1 MNGGRKVWR
10 SNARL
15 LCSQQENRI
24 HDFPARSEQKRS
36 DREETMHLTK
46 GRPKELSG
54 RTAREIRVY
63 DLLDELNISYEYV
76 DHEPMRSMQD
86 CLEVDRILNAAIC
99 KNLFLCNHQKTAYY
113 LLMLPGEK
121 KFRSGEVSRL
131 AGSSRLSFA
140 PPEDM
145 ERLLDLSP
153 GSVSVMGLMND
164 HEGRVQLLM
173 DEEIL
178 TQEYFGCHPCV
189 NTTSLRLSVRDL
201 TGKILK
207 KIGHE
212 PLRLH
217 LS

>member
-1 MNGGRKVWR
+1 
-10 SNARL
+10 
-15 LCSQQENRI
+15 
-24 HDFPARSEQKRS
+24 
-36 DREETMHLTK
+36 MHLTE
-46 GRPKELSG
+46 GRPKDLSG

-63 DLLDELNISYEYV
+63 DLLDELNISYKYV
-76 DHEPMRSMQD
+76 DHAPMCSMQD
-86 CLEVDRILNAAIC
+86 CLEVDSILNAAIC

-173 DEEIL
+173 DEEL
-178 TQEYFGCHPCV
+178 LQQEYFGCHTCV
-189 NTTSLRLSVRDL
+189 NTTSLRMAVKDL
-201 TGKILK
+201 MEKILK
-207 KIGHE
+207 KIEHE
-212 PLRLH
+212 QMLLH

>member
-1 MNGGRKVWR
+1 
-10 SNARL
+10 
-15 LCSQQENRI
+15 
-24 HDFPARSEQKRS
+24 
-36 DREETMHLTK
+36 MHLTE
-46 GRPKELSG
+46 GRPKDLSG

-63 DLLDELNISYEYV
+63 DLLDELNISYKYV
-76 DHEPMRSMQD
+76 DHAPMCSMQD
-86 CLEVDRILNAAIC
+86 CLEVDSILNAAIC

-164 HEGRVQLLM
+164 HEGRLRGQRRPPQRDGGRVQLLM
-173 DEEIL
+173 DEEL
-178 TQEYFGCHPCV
+178 LQQEYFGCHPCV
-189 NTTSLRLSVRDL
+189 NTTSLRLAVKDL
-201 TGKILK
+201 MEKILK
-207 KIGHE
+207 KIEHE
-212 PLRLH
+212 PMLLH

>member
-1 MNGGRKVWR
+1 
-10 SNARL
+10 
-15 LCSQQENRI
+15 
-24 HDFPARSEQKRS
+24 
-36 DREETMHLTK
+36 MHLTK

-86 CLEVDRILNAAIC
+86 CLEVDSILNAAIC
-99 KNLFLCNHQKTAYY
+99 KKLFLCNHQKTAYY

-201 TGKILK
+201 TEKILK
-207 KIGHE
+207 KIRHE
-212 PLRLH
+212 PMLLH

>member
-1 MNGGRKVWR
+1 MKYGGRGKSKIRRAFLSAETLR
-10 SNARL
+10 SGGNNA
-15 LCSQQENRI
+15 SY
-24 HDFPARSEQKRS
+24 KRKAKRAFRQ
-36 DREETMHLTK
+36 D
-46 GRPKELSG
+46 GPG
-54 RTAREIRVY
+54 NRVY

-86 CLEVDRILNAAIC
+86 CLEVDSILNAAIC

-201 TGKILK
+201 TEKILK
-207 KIGHE
+207 KIRHE
-212 PLRLH
+212 PMLLH

>member
-1 MNGGRKVWR
+1 
-10 SNARL
+10 
-15 LCSQQENRI
+15 
-24 HDFPARSEQKRS
+24 
-36 DREETMHLTK
+36 MHLTK

-86 CLEVDRILNAAIC
+86 CLEVDSILNAAIC

-140 PPEDM
+140 PPKDM

-164 HEGRVQLLM
+164 RENKVRLLI
-173 DEEIL
+173 DEDVL
-178 TQEYFGCHPCV
+178 RDEYFACHPCI
-189 NTTSLRLSVRDL
+189 NTSSLRFKTSDL
-201 TGKILK
+201 MEKI
-207 KIGHE
+207 IPAMGHE
-212 PLRLH
+212 PTTVH
-217 LS
+217 L